1 VQACGPVYVLDD
13 EQTGEQ
19 LIGESLPLVEV
30 PDNGLGAQGLASDP
44 PGLVYVLDDEQT
56 GEQLIE
62 DEVLDGSRT
71 SSALLA
77 GSADDRSSEQES
89 MGSAPLG
96 YSALATEPSENEVSD
111 WPSGERRSAGRR
123 GRETLP
129 AALREVVDS
138 GALNDNS
145 DAPVQADKSGRQERA
160 GVRREGQRP
169 RATKVKSGALHR
181 YSAAFVIVLVFVIAG
196 VAAAAIAEVRGPVG
210 KQTERSVAEDRAAAG
225 DIALRTA
232 DFPSG
237 WQVSTAGTIASRY
250 GLGSVLVSSSVQGL
264 WLADHRECEHAL
276 DAVDTAMISSE
287 STTATAA
294 TQATAS
300 NSLHGS
306 WQIADQVAFH
316 STSATAGAGIAETHS
331 LMAQAGTRGC
341 ISAFWTAA
349 LQSGLPAG
357 SVVNMTV
364 SDLSLPKPIAGHVA
378 WAMSM
383 TGVETLTGA
392 VVPIAYNIVAFDLG
406 HVRVTFETSSKLATL
421 PGSLDAKLLKALT
434 ARADKQSSR

>member
-1 VQACGPVYVLDD
+1 
-13 EQTGEQ
+13 
-19 LIGESLPLVEV
+19 
-30 PDNGLGAQGLASDP
+30 
-44 PGLVYVLDDEQT
+44 
-56 GEQLIE
+56 
-62 DEVLDGSRT
+62 
-71 SSALLA
+71 
-77 GSADDRSSEQES
+77 
-89 MGSAPLG
+89 
-96 YSALATEPSENEVSD
+96 
-111 WPSGERRSAGRR
+111 
-123 GRETLP
+123 
-129 AALREVVDS
+129 
-138 GALNDNS
+138 
-145 DAPVQADKSGRQERA
+145 
-160 GVRREGQRP
+160 
-169 RATKVKSGALHR
+169 
-181 YSAAFVIVLVFVIAG
+181 
-196 VAAAAIAEVRGPVG
+196 
-210 KQTERSVAEDRAAAG
+210 
-225 DIALRTA
+225 
-232 DFPSG
+232 
-237 WQVSTAGTIASRY
+237 
-250 GLGSVLVSSSVQGL
+250 
-264 WLADHRECEHAL
+264 
-276 DAVDTAMISSE
+276 MISSE